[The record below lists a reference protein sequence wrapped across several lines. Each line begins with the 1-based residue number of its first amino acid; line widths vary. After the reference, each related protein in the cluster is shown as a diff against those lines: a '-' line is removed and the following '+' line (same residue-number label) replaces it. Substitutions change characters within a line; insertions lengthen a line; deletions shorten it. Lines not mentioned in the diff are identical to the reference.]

1 MPNLNILALETC
13 DRVRQDVRLTTGS
26 AVYVQSDVL
35 MLPAMKT
42 NATAEEAEVFVSAL
56 TRTLESM
63 QNYTGVSEELIQ
75 VCQSLQSDFPA
86 ERCRDTNLSLSI
98 LLNPDG
104 RRDYW
109 PRMPFLDARATA
121 QLIRKARNDSERLM
135 QFMRL
140 EPDTAAVVVMDTSLH
155 TEWNGSKTYDTILES
170 ALTLF
175 EAINRFPK
183 ASAEIVQVPATWA
196 SARVVVPHGATLES
210 RKDLIARLCGG
221 YTVNPTDAMTAAGFL
236 LRRRPEAHKFVFYL
250 TDDNIPC
257 NEETVRVVKDLQKE
271 GIRFGGITFA
281 AKHGGAGR
289 MKFMDRTMVV
299 RNLFD

>member
-1 MPNLNILALETC
+1 M
-13 DRVRQDVRLTTGS
+13 G
-26 AVYVQSDVL
+26 Y
-35 MLPAMKT
+35 
-42 NATAEEAEVFVSAL
+42 
-56 TRTLESM
+56 
-63 QNYTGVSEELIQ
+63 
-75 VCQSLQSDFPA
+75 
-86 ERCRDTNLSLSI
+86 RDTNLSLSI

-104 RRDYW
+104 RRDYY

-121 QLIRKARNDSERLM
+121 QLIRKARDDSERLM
-135 QFMRL
+135 QFMRV
-140 EPDTAAVVVMDTSLH
+140 EPDTAAVVLMDTSLH

-257 NEETVRVVKDLQKE
+257 NEETVRVVKDLQEE

-289 MKFMDRTMVV
+289 MKFMDRSMVV

>member
-1 MPNLNILALETC
+1 MPNLNILALEMC

-35 MLPAMKT
+35 MLPALKT

-56 TRTLESM
+56 TRALESM
-63 QNYTGVSEELIQ
+63 RNYTGVTEELIA
-75 VCQSLQSDFPA
+75 VCNSLKTDFPPVSY
-86 ERCRDTNLSLSI
+86 RDTNLSLSI
-98 LLNPDG
+98 LVNPDG
-104 RRDYW
+104 RRDYY

-121 QLIRKARNDSERLM
+121 QLIRKARDDSERLM
-135 QFMRL
+135 QFMRV
-140 EPDTAAVVVMDTSLH
+140 EPDTAAVVLMDTSLH

-257 NEETVRVVKDLQKE
+257 NEETVRVVKDLQEE

-289 MKFMDRTMVV
+289 MKFMDPSMVV

>member
-1 MPNLNILALETC
+1 MPNLNILALEMC
-13 DRVRQDVRLTTGS
+13 DRVRQDERLTTGS

-35 MLPAMKT
+35 MLPALKT

-56 TRTLESM
+56 TRALESM
-63 QNYTGVSEELIQ
+63 RNYTGVTEELIE
-75 VCQSLQSDFPA
+75 VCNSLKTDFPSVSY
-86 ERCRDTNLSLSI
+86 RDTNLSLSI

-104 RRDYW
+104 RRDYY

-121 QLIRKARNDSERLM
+121 QLIRKARDDSERLM
-135 QFMRL
+135 QFMRI

>member
-1 MPNLNILALETC
+1 MPNLNILALEMC

-35 MLPAMKT
+35 MLPALKT

-56 TRTLESM
+56 TRALESM
-63 QNYTGVSEELIQ
+63 RNYTGVTEELIE
-75 VCQSLQSDFPA
+75 VCNSLKTDFPSVSY
-86 ERCRDTNLSLSI
+86 RDTNLSLSI
-98 LLNPDG
+98 LLNPDS
-104 RRDYW
+104 RRDYY

-121 QLIRKARNDSERLM
+121 QLIRKARDDSERLM
-135 QFMRL
+135 QFMRI

-175 EAINRFPK
+175 EAINRFPE

-257 NEETVRVVKDLQKE
+257 NEETVRVVKDLQEE

-289 MKFMDRTMVV
+289 MKFMDRSMVV